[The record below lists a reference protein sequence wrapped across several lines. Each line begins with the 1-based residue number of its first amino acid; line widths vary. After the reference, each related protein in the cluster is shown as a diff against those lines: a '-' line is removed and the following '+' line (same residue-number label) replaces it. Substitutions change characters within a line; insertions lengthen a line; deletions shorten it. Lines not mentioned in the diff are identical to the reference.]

1 MNLKTK
7 RILMAFIGV
16 VVTGISIGMF
26 QSSALGT
33 DPFTSFTTG
42 LCNVTGLSFGAFY
55 TILCACMLVI
65 VFILDKRYIGLATI
79 FNLIG
84 NGFIADI
91 SRSFIESIIVNPSF
105 LIRVVLLISGVVIMC
120 LAASLYFTADLGVSA
135 YDAISKIMAD
145 KKMAQFR
152 LCRILTDLIC
162 VIVGFLLKASVGI
175 GTVVTALFMGPLIQ
189 WFNNNVSEPLL
200 YKNSEKDS
208 LKINF

>member
-42 LCNVTGLSFGAFY
+42 LCNVTGLPFGVFY
-55 TILCACMLVI
+55 TILCACILVI

-84 NGFIADI
+84 NGF
-91 SRSFIESIIVNPSF
+91 RGEE
-105 LIRVVLLISGVVIMC
+105 R
-120 LAASLYFTADLGVSA
+120 T
-135 YDAISKIMAD
+135 
-145 KKMAQFR
+145 
-152 LCRILTDLIC
+152 
-162 VIVGFLLKASVGI
+162 
-175 GTVVTALFMGPLIQ
+175 
-189 WFNNNVSEPLL
+189 SELQ
-200 YKNSEKDS
+200 SQR
-208 LKINF
+208 